1 MSRKYSKV
9 SVVVPD
15 IKRAFPGYSQQ
26 SSINAN
32 IGLLKSIDQKYGSSL
47 QYWGSIFEIPK
58 GVLASFMAT
67 ESGGTFTSVNSFQAC
82 GLMQVTP
89 NALWETVRKWRAV
102 VSTDMPAEAVNKLKA
117 KVPFIYSAPST
128 QGQPTGSF
136 SCRGLSNNACTR
148 WREAT
153 TGQRKQIIEALTTDN
168 DFNIMCGTL
177 VLRWLLERFSSSVG
191 GFNLGQ
197 LNKAIVG
204 YNAGAYLRVLGGTSL
219 ASAKIPIDTT
229 TLFGRVSSEPR
240 NYLLKMLGQ
249 KGFLE
254 LVYVNGAIK

>member
-1 MSRKYSKV
+1 MSKKYSRV

-15 IKRAFPGYSQQ
+15 IQRSFPGYAQSISQ
-26 SSINAN
+26 N
-32 IGLLKSIDQKYGSSL
+32 IALLKSIDQKYGNSL

-67 ESGGTFTSVNSFQAC
+67 ESGGSFTSVNSFQAC

-89 NALWETVRKWRAV
+89 NSLWETARKWRSV
-102 VSTDMPAEAVNKLKA
+102 VSSDMPIEAVNKIKA
-117 KVPFIYSAPST
+117 KLPFIYTAPSS
-128 QGQPTGSF
+128 QVQPSGSF
-136 SCRGLSNNACTR
+136 SCRGLANLACTR

-153 TGQRKQIIEALTTDN
+153 TGQRKQMIEALTTDN

-177 VLRWLLERFSSSVG
+177 VLRWLLERFSSPVSG
-191 GFNLGQ
+191 YNLGQ

-204 YNAGAYLRVLGGTSL
+204 YNAGAYLKSLGGTSL
-219 ASAKIPIDTT
+219 AAAKIPIDTT
-229 TLFGRVSSEPR
+229 TLFGRVSAEPR

-254 LVYVNGAIK
+254 LVYKNGAIK